1 MPGTAQLRPHT
12 IHTSKLKS
20 QFPKGSPNRVASLGR
35 QTSHCVITA
44 TAKKFSSFQ
53 EMISQSDVVL
63 VDFYATWCGPCQMMG
78 QIMSEVQRNTNNVT
92 FTKVNTEK
100 YPKIAS
106 QYNVQALPTLVLFKN
121 GKPIRRIEGVLN
133 ASDLKRW
140 IEQAVQT
147 SKTA

>member
-1 MPGTAQLRPHT
+1 
-12 IHTSKLKS
+12 
-20 QFPKGSPNRVASLGR
+20 
-35 QTSHCVITA
+35 
-44 TAKKFSSFQ
+44 
-53 EMISQSDVVL
+53 
-63 VDFYATWCGPCQMMG
+63 
-78 QIMSEVQRNTNNVT
+78 VQRSTNNVT

-121 GKPIRRIEGVLN
+121 GKPIRRVEGVLN

-147 SKTA
+147 SKAS